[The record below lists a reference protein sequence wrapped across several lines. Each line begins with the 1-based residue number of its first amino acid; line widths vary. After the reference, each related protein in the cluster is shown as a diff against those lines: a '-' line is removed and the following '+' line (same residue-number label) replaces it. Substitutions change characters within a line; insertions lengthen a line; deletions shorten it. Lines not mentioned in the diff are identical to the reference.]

1 MKKLHRIETPRGVL
15 EQIRRADGTV
25 TAKLT
30 WNKGFGQQMSLTFD
44 SAQEF
49 VDSQVI
55 KRMDAYTP
63 MDSGFLKKSPI
74 LLTVIGSG
82 IITQAAPYARRWY
95 YTPAKFSGAPMRGT
109 HWFERMKNEGG
120 KEAILRGVKLII
132 ARRK

>member
-15 EQIRRADGTV
+15 EQRRSKDGTF
-25 TAKLT
+25 TAQLT
-30 WNKGFGQQMSLTFD
+30 WNKGFGQQRSADFNE
-44 SAQEF
+44 AQEF
-49 VDSQVI
+49 VDSEVI
-55 KRMDAYTP
+55 RKMDPYTP

-82 IITQAAPYARRWY
+82 IITQMTPYARKWY
-95 YTPAKFSGAPMRGT
+95 YTPAKFAGAPMRGT

-120 KEAILRGVKLII
+120 KEAILRGAQLIM